1 MDANLVEFYD
11 DVYTRSPRKWTDIER
26 DYIAFRALSEYV
38 NEPGS
43 MLDYGC
49 GNGHTL
55 ALFRSQWF
63 NTEYTGVDISEVALE
78 LARERVPEGE
88 FYLELPS
95 GVWDVIVI
103 MGVAEHFKAP
113 AAELGYIA
121 KHLSPDG
128 YLYLEVPNCLVYS
141 NNGYEGFRQTN
152 GGSRQS
158 EWHWRR
164 DTWEQVIEEAGLEIV
179 KSHSGDVP
187 AWEYIWILRQA
198 QNR

>member
-1 MDANLVEFYD
+1 VTIAEVEFYD
-11 DVYTRSPRKWTDIER
+11 NIYTSSPRKWTNVDR
-26 DYIAFRALSEYV
+26 DYTAFKALSEYV
-38 NEPGS
+38 NEPGR

-55 ALFRSQWF
+55 AFFWSQWPD
-63 NTEYTGVDISEVALE
+63 TVYTGVDISDVALE
-78 LARERVPEGE
+78 LTEKRVPGIYS
-88 FYLELPS
+88 FKELPD
-95 GVWDVIVI
+95 GMWDAITI

-141 NNGYEGFRQTN
+141 NNGYEGFRQTTA
-152 GGSRQS
+152 GSGQN

-164 DTWEQVIEEAGLEIV
+164 DTWEQMIEEAGLEIV
-179 KSHSGDVP
+179 KSYTGSVP
-187 AWEYIWILRQA
+187 AWEYIWITR
-198 QNR
+198 RRE

>member
-1 MDANLVEFYD
+1 MTIAEVEFYD
-11 DVYTRSPRKWTDIER
+11 NIYTSSPRKWTNVDR
-26 DYIAFRALSEYV
+26 DYTAFKALSEYV
-38 NEPGS
+38 NEPGR

-55 ALFRSQWF
+55 AFFWSQWPD
-63 NTEYTGVDISEVALE
+63 TVYTGVDISDVALE
-78 LARERVPEGE
+78 LTEKRVPGIYS
-88 FYLELPS
+88 FKELPD
-95 GVWDVIVI
+95 GMWDAITI

-141 NNGYEGFRQTN
+141 NGPEGFRQTAV
-152 GGSRQS
+152 GSRQQ

-179 KSHSGDVP
+179 KNFSGSCP
-187 AWEYIWILRQA
+187 AWEYIWILR
-198 QNR
+198 RR

>member
-1 MDANLVEFYD
+1 MTIAEVEFYD
-11 DVYTRSPRKWTDIER
+11 NIYTSSPRKWTNVDR
-26 DYIAFRALSEYV
+26 DYTAFKALSEYV
-38 NEPGS
+38 NEPGR

-55 ALFRSQWF
+55 AFFWSQWPD
-63 NTEYTGVDISEVALE
+63 TVYTGVDISDVALE
-78 LARERVPEGE
+78 LTEKRVPGIYS
-88 FYLELPS
+88 FKELPD
-95 GVWDVIVI
+95 GMWDAITI

-141 NNGYEGFRQTN
+141 NNGYEGFRQTTA
-152 GGSRQS
+152 GSGQN

-164 DTWEQVIEEAGLEIV
+164 DTWEQMIEEAGLEIV
-179 KSHSGDVP
+179 KSYTGSVP
-187 AWEYIWILRQA
+187 AWEYIWITR
-198 QNR
+198 RRE

>member
-1 MDANLVEFYD
+1 MTIAEVEFYD
-11 DVYTRSPRKWTDIER
+11 NIYTSSPRKWTNVDR
-26 DYIAFRALSEYV
+26 DYTAFKALSEYV
-38 NEPGS
+38 NEPGR

-55 ALFRSQWF
+55 AFFWSQWPD
-63 NTEYTGVDISEVALE
+63 TVYTGVDISDVALE
-78 LARERVPEGE
+78 LTEKRVPGIYS
-88 FYLELPS
+88 FKELPD
-95 GVWDVIVI
+95 GMWDAITI

-141 NNGYEGFRQTN
+141 NNGYEGFRQTTA
-152 GGSRQS
+152 GSWQN

-164 DTWEQVIEEAGLEIV
+164 DTWEQMIEEAGLEIV
-179 KSHSGDVP
+179 KSYTGSVP
-187 AWEYIWILRQA
+187 AWEYIWITR
-198 QNR
+198 RRE

>member
-1 MDANLVEFYD
+1 MDANLVDFYD
-11 DVYTRSPRKWTDIER
+11 DIYTRSPRKWTDIER
-26 DYIAFRALSEYV
+26 DYNAFTALSEYV
-38 NEPGS
+38 SEPGNV
-43 MLDYGC
+43 LDYGC

-55 ALFRSQWF
+55 ALFRSQWID
-63 NTEYTGVDISEVALE
+63 TEYTGVDISEVALDLTE
-78 LARERVPEGE
+78 KRVPGVYTFKELRGGE
-88 FYLELPS
+88 
-95 GVWDVIVI
+95 WDVIVI

-141 NNGYEGFRQTN
+141 NGPEGFRQTAV
-152 GGSRQS
+152 GSRQH

-179 KSHSGDVP
+179 KNFSGSCP
-187 AWEYIWILRQA
+187 AWEYIWILR
-198 QNR
+198 RR